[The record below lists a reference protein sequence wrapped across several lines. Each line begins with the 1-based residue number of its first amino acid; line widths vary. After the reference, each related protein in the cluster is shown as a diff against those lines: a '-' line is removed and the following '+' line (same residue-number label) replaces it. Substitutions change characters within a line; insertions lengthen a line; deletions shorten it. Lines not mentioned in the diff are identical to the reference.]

1 MKTRRVFVAALLCL
15 AFAGAVQAKEAVLK
29 VAQVADISNLDPHRI
44 NDVYSANV
52 VRQVYNGLV
61 QMDDMIRIKGDL
73 AESWENPD
81 AKTWI
86 FHLRKG
92 VKFHNGEELTA
103 SDVKFTIER
112 ILDQKTASPGAVHV
126 KEIASVEASDPHT
139 VKITTKNPFA
149 PLLSSLSRYELS
161 VLNEKAV
168 KAGGDAYGKNP
179 VGTGPFK
186 FVEWKSGDRV
196 TLAKF
201 ADYFQGPA
209 KVDGIVFRAIPEDAT
224 RLVELESGAVDI
236 VSNLPPQDFDRMS
249 KNPNVTVVDVQ
260 GQSTLYMGIN
270 EELKPFDN
278 KLVRQALNYAVDKQA
293 IIDAVFFG
301 KAAASSGP
309 ISPSIW
315 GFDETL
321 KPVYPYDPEKA
332 KELLKKAGFPNGF
345 ECVILTDPRT
355 ERKSVSELVQ
365 SYLEAVGVKASIEA
379 IEWGAFLSA
388 TAKGAK
394 GMFIMGWTG
403 TGDADGGL
411 FPRFHSSNIGAANR
425 SRTRS
430 AEIDG
435 LLQKGRTTIDE
446 KERKDVY
453 KKLQAMII
461 DEAPEIFIAV
471 TKNLAATR
479 KNVKGYVMYPSL
491 ISPLYG
497 VSIE

>member
-1 MKTRRVFVAALLCL
+1 M
-15 AFAGAVQAKEAVLK
+15 
-29 VAQVADISNLDPHRI
+29 
-44 NDVYSANV
+44 
-52 VRQVYNGLV
+52 
-61 QMDDMIRIKGDL
+61 
-73 AESWENPD
+73 
-81 AKTWI
+81 
-86 FHLRKG
+86 
-92 VKFHNGEELTA
+92 
-103 SDVKFTIER
+103 
-112 ILDQKTASPGAVHV
+112 
-126 KEIASVEASDPHT
+126 
-139 VKITTKNPFA
+139 
-149 PLLSSLSRYELS
+149 
-161 VLNEKAV
+161 
-168 KAGGDAYGKNP
+168 
-179 VGTGPFK
+179 
-186 FVEWKSGDRV
+186 

-201 ADYFQGPA
+201 ADYYQGPA

-497 VSIE
+497 VSIEQ

>member
-1 MKTRRVFVAALLCL
+1 VRMRKVVVAVLLCL
-15 AFAGAVQAKEAVLK
+15 TLAGAGQAKDTVLT
-29 VAQVADISNLDPHRI
+29 VAQVADISNLDPQRI

-52 VRQVYNGLV
+52 VRQIYNGLV
-61 QMDDMIRIKGDL
+61 AMDDRIRIRGDL
-73 AESWENPD
+73 ATSWENPD

-92 VKFHNGEELTA
+92 VKFHNGEELKA

-126 KEIASVEASDPHT
+126 REIASVETPDAYT
-139 VKITTKNPFA
+139 VKIATKNAFA

-161 VLNEKAV
+161 VLNEKAT

-201 ADYFQGPA
+201 ADYFEGPA
-209 KVDGIVFRAIPEDAT
+209 KIDGVLFRAIPEDAT

-249 KNPNVTVVDVQ
+249 KNPDVTVVEVQ
-260 GQSTLYMGIN
+260 GQSTLYMGFN

-293 IIDAVFFG
+293 IVDAVFFG
-301 KAAASSGP
+301 KAIPSFGP

-321 KPVYPYDPEKA
+321 KPAYPYDPEKA
-332 KELLKKAGFPNGF
+332 KALLAKAGFPNGF

-355 ERKSVSELVQ
+355 ERKSISELVQ
-365 SYLEAVGVKASIEA
+365 SYLEAVGVKASIET
-379 IEWGAFLSA
+379 IEWGAFLST

-411 FPRFHSSNIGAANR
+411 FPRFHSSNVGAANR
-425 SRTRS
+425 SRTKN
-430 AEIDG
+430 AEIDE

-446 KERKDVY
+446 KERRDVY
-453 KKLQAMII
+453 KKLQTAVI
-461 DEAPEIFIAV
+461 DEAPEIFVAV
-471 TKNLAATR
+471 TKNLAATK
-479 KNVKGYVMYPSL
+479 KNVNGYVMYPSL

-497 VSIE
+497 VSVK